1 MWTVLKAVALRLA
14 IGRTLGGM
22 LGTLFLL
29 LLPLAGVLKV
39 IGLPILI
46 VLGIV
51 GAPVFLL
58 LAAIGLPALVVVGFG
73 GILMLLVGG
82 LLALGILAIKIVLPI
97 ILIVWLV
104 RWWRSKPTPPHAS
117 DTPAADVPPD
127 RGAEGIP

>member
-29 LLPLAGVLKV
+29 LVPLAGVLKV

-58 LAAIGLPALVVVGFG
+58 LAAIGLPVLVVVGFG
-73 GILMLLVGG
+73 GVLMLLVGG
-82 LLALGILAIKIVLPI
+82 LLALGVLAIKIALPI

-104 RWWRSKPTPPHAS
+104 RWWRGKPKSSEAPPS
-117 DTPAADVPPD
+117 EPGV
-127 RGAEGIP
+127 EGIP

>member
-29 LLPLAGVLKV
+29 LVPLAGVLKV

-73 GILMLLVGG
+73 GMLMLLVGG
-82 LLALGILAIKIVLPI
+82 LLALGILAIKIALPI

-104 RWWRSKPTPPHAS
+104 RWWRGKPKPPETPPS
-117 DTPAADVPPD
+117 EPGV
-127 RGAEGIP
+127 EGIP

>member
-29 LLPLAGVLKV
+29 LVPLAGVLKI

-73 GILMLLVGG
+73 GMLMLLVGG
-82 LLALGILAIKIVLPI
+82 LLALGILAIKIALPI

-104 RWWRSKPTPPHAS
+104 RWWRGKPTPPDA
-117 DTPAADVPPD
+117 PPSEP
-127 RGAEGIP
+127 GVEGIP

>member
-22 LGTLFLL
+22 LATLFLL
-29 LLPLAGVLKV
+29 LVPLAGVLKV

-58 LAAIGLPALVVVGFG
+58 LAAIGLPVLVVVGFG
-73 GILMLLVGG
+73 SVLMLLVGG
-82 LLALGILAIKIVLPI
+82 LLALGVLAIKIALPI

-104 RWWRSKPTPPHAS
+104 KWWRGKPPSPE
-117 DTPAADVPPD
+117 VPPSEP
-127 RGAEGIP
+127 GVEGIP

>member
-22 LGTLFLL
+22 LGALFLL
-29 LLPLAGVLKV
+29 LVPLAGVLKV

-58 LAAIGLPALVVVGFG
+58 LAAIGLPTLVVVGFG
-73 GILMLLVGG
+73 GLLMLLVGG
-82 LLALGILAIKIVLPI
+82 LLALGILAIKIALPI

-104 RWWRSKPTPPHAS
+104 RWWRGKPTPPRTS
-117 DTPAADVPPD
+117 GTSSADVPPD
-127 RGAEGIP
+127 LGAEGLP

>member
-29 LLPLAGVLKV
+29 LVPLAGVLNI

-73 GILMLLVGG
+73 GMLMLLVGG
-82 LLALGILAIKIVLPI
+82 LLALGILAIKIALPI

-104 RWWRSKPTPPHAS
+104 RWWRGKPTPP
-117 DTPAADVPPD
+117 AAPPSEP
-127 RGAEGIP
+127 GVEGIP